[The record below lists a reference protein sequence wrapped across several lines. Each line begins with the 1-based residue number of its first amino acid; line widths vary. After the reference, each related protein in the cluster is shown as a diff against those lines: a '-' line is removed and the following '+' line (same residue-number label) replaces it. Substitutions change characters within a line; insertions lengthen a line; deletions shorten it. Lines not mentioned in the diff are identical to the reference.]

1 MQDPKPGK
9 PTQHSHT
16 QSPQENPKIQ
26 NREKE
31 KKMMMEQKSSP
42 LQTLC
47 NLRHRYPD
55 TWWIAASRRIAR
67 IRRRNYGWP
76 RLGLLLGATNA
87 VDLSGVGSRY
97 YCPPDC
103 DGGFVEEVDNPPSR
117 AAQADARRERF
128 PVAAIFFKAESSAS
142 KQMQREMRWWPGY
155 DAAVAAGASD
165 CTEGAKRKAQ
175 MLLKLPVAH

>member
-1 MQDPKPGK
+1 MQDPKLGK

-55 TWWIAASRRIAR
+55 TWWIAGVMAS
-67 IRRRNYGWP
+67 
-76 RLGLLLGATNA
+76 
-87 VDLSGVGSRY
+87 VGSSYWCYR
-97 YCPPDC
+97 CSRFVRVWARDTIVCPDC

-117 AAQADARRERF
+117 AAQANARRERF
-128 PVAAIFFKAESSAS
+128 PAAAMYMIGN
-142 KQMQREMRWWPGY
+142 R
-155 DAAVAAGASD
+155 
-165 CTEGAKRKAQ
+165 
-175 MLLKLPVAH
+175 PVDPIGFPF